1 MTLPATLVLSDQML
15 QIRTEL
21 ANTYDSLGLMQ
32 STLKHSTQCK
42 FTVTSLRNTR

>member
-21 ANTYDSLGLMQ
+21 ANTYDSLD
-32 STLKHSTQCK
+32 LKALHA
-42 FTVTSLRNTR
+42 V